1 MLKRLARYLKGAPRL
16 ILSFAW
22 QEATNE
28 LVVCADSD
36 WAGCP
41 RSRKSTSGGVVFRG
55 RHVLKHWSTTQ
66 STVALSSGEAEL
78 ISLVKGT
85 SEGLGL
91 QSMLEDAGVDTW
103 LHVRTDAAA
112 ALGMAQRTGV
122 GKVRH
127 LDTRLLWIQD
137 YVRAGRVHLSKIDG
151 LLNSADALTKYLSSS
166 IMSNHLLRMGWRL
179 QEGRAESAPVLEE

>member
-1 MLKRLARYLKGAPRL
+1 MY
-16 ILSFAW
+16 
-22 QEATNE
+22 
-28 LVVCADSD
+28 
-36 WAGCP
+36 
-41 RSRKSTSGGVVFRG
+41 
-55 RHVLKHWSTTQ
+55 
-66 STVALSSGEAEL
+66 
-78 ISLVKGT
+78 
-85 SEGLGL
+85 
-91 QSMLEDAGVDTW
+91 TW
-103 LHVRTDAAA
+103 LHVRTDAAT

-179 QEGRAESAPVLEE
+179 HEGRAESARVLEE